1 MSSIDPASA
10 SLALKARIMAAAAA
24 APSPTR
30 HQGRRATRFVVAAA
44 IAAGIA
50 FFELGGGIAQPGDRP
65 LLLTVRIAD
74 GWALACA
81 GLTWLAA
88 RFGTPQV
95 RTPEVLRAACM
106 AAPVALVLWVA
117 RFHGDYTG
125 PPTASLWACAATSLA
140 CAVVPLAGLLWTRR
154 GSEPRHPATMGG
166 AIGAA
171 SGAWAGLLGLLRC
184 PDTAALHALLAHAT
198 PLLLTTLVGAL
209 AGARLLGIRRR
220 GYRLGGLRSPSICE
234 PSSAPMTASP
244 PMGRM

>member
-30 HQGRRATRFVVAAA
+30 RQGRRVTRFVVAAA

-50 FFELGGGIAQPGDRP
+50 FFELGGGVAHPRDRP
-65 LLLTVRIAD
+65 LFVTVRLGD

-81 GLTWLAA
+81 ALTWLAA
-88 RFGTPQV
+88 RFGTPHV

-117 RFHGDYTG
+117 RFHGDYVD
-125 PPTASLWACAATSLA
+125 PPAVSLWTCAATSLA
-140 CAVVPLAGLLWTRR
+140 CAVVPLAGFLWARR

-166 AIGAA
+166 SIGAA
-171 SGAWAGLLGLLRC
+171 SGAWAGMVGLLRC
-184 PDTAALHALLAHAT
+184 PDNEPLHAVLAHAM
-198 PLLLTTLVGAL
+198 PLVLTTVVGAL
-209 AGARLLGIRRR
+209 AGARFLRIG

-234 PSSAPMTASP
+234 PSSAPMTASNT
-244 PMGRM
+244 MGRM